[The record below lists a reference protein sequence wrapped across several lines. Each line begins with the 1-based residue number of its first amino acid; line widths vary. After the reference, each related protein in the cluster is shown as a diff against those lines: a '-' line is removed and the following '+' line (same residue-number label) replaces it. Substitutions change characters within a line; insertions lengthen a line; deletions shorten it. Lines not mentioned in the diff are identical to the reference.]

1 MANAKR
7 TRKSPRPP
15 EPPPPGIPSCVA
27 WLLREVAP
35 LLRRPDLPRSR
46 SAQHMRL
53 ATIEVLEALR
63 ALLDETIEWL
73 KRQDKGSPDF
83 KRIRVEG

>member
-7 TRKSPRPP
+7 TRKSPRRP
-15 EPPPPGIPSCVA
+15 EPLPSGIPSCAA

-35 LLRRPDLPRSR
+35 LLRRPSLPRSR
-46 SAQHMRL
+46 SAQHMRQ

-63 ALLDETIEWL
+63 ALLDETIDWL
-73 KRQDKGSPDF
+73 KRQDKGSPDL